1 MKNKIKI
8 VLFILTLFTS
18 SQTMSQCA
26 CCAGASMAS
35 SIIENNSG
43 LLTLNKHQFISELNT
58 DYRTI
63 NNAGAP
69 EEEEKLLT
77 SIIINSFGVRY
88 GLQKNLTIS
97 AVIPYVILNT
107 NNGDDKGFGDLNL
120 IGTYNIISR
129 NKFNFGVIAGAE
141 LPTGIKKASAFD
153 NTTVVIG
160 SGSFD
165 PIAGLLFSHNEKKLN
180 LQVSTLF
187 KSTTKGFNDNYYG
200 SLSQQNI
207 SASYRIK
214 GQNTFCS
221 IDSSARNNKSINWS
235 VFVGY
240 YGEWLGKI
248 TEDDIKDDNSGYYVG
263 FANAGTTI
271 IYKKIAFPV
280 SISFPIIKYMNG
292 EQNPPGYR
300 IKFGIMKSF

>member
-1 MKNKIKI
+1 MKNKYKI
-8 VLFILTLFTS
+8 ALFIITLFTS
-18 SQTMSQCA
+18 SQAMSQCA

-43 LLTLNKHQFISELNT
+43 LLTLNKHQFISEFNT

-77 SIIINSFGVRY
+77 NIIINSLGIRY

-107 NNGDDKGFGDLNL
+107 NNGKDKGFGDLNL
-120 IGTYNIISR
+120 IGTYNIISK
-129 NKFNFGVIAGAE
+129 NKFNFGLIAGAE

-153 NTTVVIG
+153 NTTVVVG
-160 SGSFD
+160 SGSLD
-165 PIAGLLFSHNEKKLN
+165 PIAGLLFSHSEKKLN

-187 KSTTKGFNDNYYG
+187 KKTTKGFNDNSYG
-200 SLSQQNI
+200 SLSQQSI
-207 SASYRIK
+207 SASYRLK

-221 IDSSARNNKSINWS
+221 TDSSARNDKSINWS

-248 TEDDIKDDNSGYYVG
+248 IEDGEKDDNSGYYAG
-263 FANAGTTI
+263 FMNAGTTI
-271 IYKKIAFPV
+271 NYKKFAFPV
-280 SISFPIIKYMNG
+280 SVSFPIITYMNG
-292 EQNPPGYR
+292 QQNPPGYR
-300 IKFGIMKSF
+300 VKFGIMKSF